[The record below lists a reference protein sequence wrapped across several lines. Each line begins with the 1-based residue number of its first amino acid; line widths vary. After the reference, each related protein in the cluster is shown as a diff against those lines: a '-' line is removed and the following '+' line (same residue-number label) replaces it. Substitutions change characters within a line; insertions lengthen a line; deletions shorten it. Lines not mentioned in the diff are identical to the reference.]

1 MFMSLRYYPLKVFPV
16 AKYVEKSEKKV
27 RRTIFQNIKDLT
39 NQNSKNQI
47 RKQRLR
53 RFLWN
58 ECSWKLGRTLTK
70 AYKGIQCLG
79 KLYIAVMKLLPLK
92 LIPSQVPLTKIS
104 NFSNNYV
111 LVHITFSW
119 KSSTRIDRRKFQKM
133 LENTERLLLKPA

>member
-1 MFMSLRYYPLKVFPV
+1 MFMSLRYYPLKDFPV

-47 RKQRLR
+47 WKQRLR

-58 ECSWKLGRTLTK
+58 ECSWKLDRTLTK

-119 KSSTRIDRRKFQKM
+119 KSSTRIDRRK
-133 LENTERLLLKPA
+133 L